1 MSCCRFRHRRL
12 LTLFCRYTRTR
23 VFNVEDLEAPSLVHV
38 YDSSETAC
46 DHNQYITDDNV
57 VRVAQVA
64 VLD

>member
-1 MSCCRFRHRRL
+1 MVLYVPSRPSARIY
-12 LTLFCRYTRTR
+12 RYTRTR
-23 VFNVEDLEAPSLVHV
+23 VFNVEDLEAPTLVHV